1 MLSRQGG
8 PCQCTSS
15 CRCVRETRARQPHQQ
30 MIEDE
35 EGALLPNIWADSR
48 EELLFSNVAFI
59 EDAFALLHST

>member
-1 MLSRQGG
+1 M
-8 PCQCTSS
+8 
-15 CRCVRETRARQPHQQ
+15 RETRARQPHQQ